1 MKKNSYSV
9 GERTF
14 DIFNYLFMCS
24 MIILTLYPMLY
35 VLFASFSEPGQLMMH
50 RGILLKPLGFTT
62 GAYQLVFKNPMISS
76 AYMNTLIYVI
86 SGTTVSIVMTTIFA
100 FVVSRR
106 DLYWRNAIM
115 IFVTLTMFFGG
126 GMIPTYL
133 VIKELNLL
141 NTRWALIIPGAI
153 STYNLIIMRTSF
165 LAIPTSLE
173 ESAKIDG
180 ANDFIVFLK
189 IIIPISMPV
198 IAVMLLF
205 YGVSNWNAWFDASI
219 YLRSREL
226 YPLQLV
232 VREILLESK
241 TADMMIELDSADRGN
256 NYSELIKY
264 SVVIISTVPILCI
277 YPFLQKYFVKGIMI
291 GAIKG

>member
-1 MKKNSYSV
+1 MKNNSYSI

-14 DIFNYLFMCS
+14 NFFNYSFMCI
-24 MIILTLYPMLY
+24 MIIIMLYPMLF
-35 VLFASFSEPGQLMMH
+35 VLFASFSEPGQLLMH

-62 GAYQLVFKNPMISS
+62 GAYKLVFKNPMISS

-86 SGTTVSIVMTTIFA
+86 SATSVSIVMTTLFA
-100 FVVSRR
+100 FVVSRQN
-106 DLYWRNAIM
+106 LYWRNTMM
-115 IFVTLTMFFGG
+115 IFVTLTMLFSG
-126 GMIPTYL
+126 GMIPSFL
-133 VIKELNLL
+133 VIKELNMI

-165 LAIPTSLE
+165 LAIPASLE

-180 ANDFIVFLK
+180 ANDFIVLLK
-189 IIIPISMPV
+189 IIIPISKPV

-205 YGVSNWNAWFDASI
+205 YGVNNWNAWFDASI
-219 YLRSREL
+219 YLRKREL
-226 YPLQLV
+226 FPLQLV
-232 VREILLESK
+232 VREILIENK
-241 TADMMIELDSADRGN
+241 TADMMVELDSAERGN

-264 SVVIISTVPILCI
+264 SVIIISTVPILCI
-277 YPFLQKYFVKGIMI
+277 YPFLQKYFVKGVMI